1 MNLCLCNGIIFSI
14 WQGIKL
20 TVMAN
25 LTRRNAAD
33 PWRDFF
39 DLDLFGNRLGQARSS
54 LPAVNIAEDEQNYI
68 VDVVAPGFSKEDF
81 KINVED
87 DMLTIS
93 AESRHEDQEGGRGK
107 EYTRREYSYS
117 SFTRSF
123 RLPDN
128 AKDDA
133 IGAKYSDG
141 VLHINIPKSEEQQK
155 ATKQVNIE

>member
-1 MNLCLCNGIIFSI
+1 
-14 WQGIKL
+14 
-20 TVMAN
+20 MAN

-39 DLDLFGNRLGQARSS
+39 DLDLFGDRFNPAKSS
-54 LPAVNIAEDEQNYI
+54 LPAVNIAEDGKNYI
-68 VDVVAPGFSKEDF
+68 VDVVAPGFKKEDF

-93 AESRHEDQEGGRGK
+93 AESKHESEEGGRGK

-128 AKDDA
+128 AKDDSIA
-133 IGAKYSDG
+133 ARYNDG
-141 VLHINIPKSEEQQK
+141 VLEITIPKAEEQQK
-155 ATKQVNIE
+155 ATRQVNVE